1 MARLEHRIEELEKEV
16 PQDEVVHPPGR
27 CTVRLPPI
35 PRFSKWYGFD
45 LERLIPLPR
54 RKPTLDKSGY
64 VKFSPPTAE
73 ENAEGD
79 ARAKLMETLKGL
91 DRDTQHKLAAQ
102 HGYRVIYPDK
112 DRSP

>member
-1 MARLEHRIEELEKEV
+1 MTLERRVEALEKEV
-16 PQDEVVHPPGR
+16 PQAEVHPPGKR
-27 CTVRLPPI
+27 TVFFEPI
-35 PRFSKWYGFD
+35 RSFSRYGFD

-91 DRDTQHKLAAQ
+91 DRDTQRKLAAQ